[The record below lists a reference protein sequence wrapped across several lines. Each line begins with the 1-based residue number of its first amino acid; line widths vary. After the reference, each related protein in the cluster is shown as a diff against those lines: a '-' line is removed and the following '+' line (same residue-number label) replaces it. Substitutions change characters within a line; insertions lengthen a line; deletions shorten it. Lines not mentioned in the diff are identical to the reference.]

1 VTQSKSIKIELARG
15 DLTAKNMDII
25 VNLFEVPPG
34 TTVPKHTHPGEEI
47 VYVIDDGG
55 TLREPSGILV
65 TTPVAA
71 PFGFAFT
78 PKSKSSRRHHGATI
92 RKRHRMPA
100 EPRRGGRGAGPVH
113 SAFLRRAWCIALR

>member
-1 VTQSKSIKIELARG
+1 MTQSKSIKIKLARG

-65 TTPVAA
+65 TTPIAA

-78 PKSKSSRRHHGATI
+78 PTKDSWDGFRVKFHPLVMTQEVKVVAPAPWGHH
-92 RKRHRMPA
+92 P
-100 EPRRGGRGAGPVH
+100 
-113 SAFLRRAWCIALR
+113 